1 MGVKKEPFL
10 LCWTRM
16 WDFQDLIESLPLV
29 WWVSWSVFWR
39 WKQQTFV
46 WFDNDVMVVCDSQS
60 KASLMWAIP
69 NAETYE
75 TQSIFYPLLAYD
87 WLCYKKKDEKEEG
100 LQKISGIDAT
110 IFWIERD

>member
-1 MGVKKEPFL
+1 
-10 LCWTRM
+10 
-16 WDFQDLIESLPLV
+16 
-29 WWVSWSVFWR
+29 
-39 WKQQTFV
+39 
-46 WFDNDVMVVCDSQS
+46 MVVCDSQS